1 MQGISVLTLARKQF
15 RSWMFIYA
23 GLVAA
28 ILLSGQPDGV
38 EVGAELEGR
47 MLPAVV
53 NAPLLRR
60 DI

>member
-1 MQGISVLTLARKQF
+1 MIAKGRKPF

-28 ILLSGQPDGV
+28 IILSGQPGSANSDMQSQGRELPGV
-38 EVGAELEGR
+38 A
-47 MLPAVV
+47 